1 MNLSFE
7 IIDHSSHAPDAME
20 YFRYND
26 YFLWTNIIYNII
38 PYDGYE
44 RNIKRT

>member
-26 YFLWTNIIYNII
+26 YFLWTNIIS
-38 PYDGYE
+38 YDGYE